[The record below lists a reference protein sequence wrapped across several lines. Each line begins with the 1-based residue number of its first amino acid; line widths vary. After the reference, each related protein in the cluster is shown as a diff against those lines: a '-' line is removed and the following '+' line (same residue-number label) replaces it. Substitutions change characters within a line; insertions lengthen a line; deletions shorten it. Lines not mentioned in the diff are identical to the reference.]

1 MFKNFFGMTSFY
13 ISQCIEN
20 CCIVLLRLFFK
31 PRIYFSFF
39 FSMKV
44 GRVAFVTQ
52 VKEPNFV
59 YESLNLF
66 TMLNYNPNS
75 LYQEYVNM

>member
-1 MFKNFFGMTSFY
+1 
-13 ISQCIEN
+13 
-20 CCIVLLRLFFK
+20 
-31 PRIYFSFF
+31 
-39 FSMKV
+39 MKV
-44 GRVAFVTQ
+44 GRVAFGTQ